1 VRNPSILLLSL
12 IILTLVMTPIEAVS
26 VPAQTSDIVLDPIE
40 MTAVMDNDGL
50 TTVSV
55 RARMTNLGSSSVTQL
70 NFRID
75 SLAIELTLAR
85 VNQSSAEATVVEHD
99 RYTEAVISLGLSL
112 EPNESVWIDL
122 GFHAADFQSDLVTG
136 SDPLKYN
143 GDFTF
148 YLNPITT
155 LGNLT
160 FTAKL
165 PDEALLSEESLA
177 PIYPDAD
184 MNYTDGTSL
193 SFVWTTP
200 LLQPGQ
206 VRVFIIRYQTPNYVS
221 GAVASFLLESIVIA
235 LLGIFA
241 GIGLALG
248 GPKLLYRLKRI
259 GQVRFIGVTSEEE
272 EVLEVIRRK
281 GGSCPQKDLYTE
293 FEMSQAK
300 VSLLLNNLEERGLV
314 RRFREG
320 RENVV
325 HIMEH

>member
-1 VRNPSILLLSL
+1 
-12 IILTLVMTPIEAVS
+12 MTPVEAAS
-26 VPAQTSDIVLDPIE
+26 VPAQTSDIFLDPVEIA
-40 MTAVMDNDGL
+40 AVMNSDGL

-55 RARMTNLGSSSVTQL
+55 KAQMKNLGSSSVTQL

-75 SLAIELTLAR
+75 SLAIELTSAR
-85 VNQSSAEATVVEHD
+85 VNQTPAEASLVQHD
-99 RYTEAVISLGLSL
+99 RYTEAV
-112 EPNESVWIDL
+112 V
-122 GFHAADFQSDLVTG
+122 G

-148 YLNPITT
+148 YLRPITT
-155 LGNLT
+155 LANLT

-165 PDEALLSEESLA
+165 PDGALLSEESLA
-177 PIYPDAD
+177 PIYPESD

-206 VRVFIIRYQTPNYVS
+206 ERVFIIRYQTPNYVS
-221 GAVASFLLESIVIA
+221 GAVTSFLLESIVIA
-235 LLGIFA
+235 LLGIIA
-241 GIGLALG
+241 GIGLAVG
-248 GPKLLYRLKRI
+248 GPRLLSRLRRVGKI
-259 GQVRFIGVTSEEE
+259 RFIGVTSEEE
-272 EVLEVIRRK
+272 EILEVIRRK

-325 HIMEH
+325 HIMED

>member
-1 VRNPSILLLSL
+1 
-12 IILTLVMTPIEAVS
+12 MTPVEAVS
-26 VPAQTSDIVLDPIE
+26 VPAQTSDILLDPVEIV
-40 MTAVMDNDGL
+40 AVMNNDGL

-55 RARMTNLGSSSVTQL
+55 KAQMKNLGTSSITQL

-75 SLAIELTLAR
+75 SLAIELTSAS
-85 VNQSSAEATVVEHD
+85 VNQTPAESSLVQHD
-99 RYTEAVISLGLSL
+99 RYTEAVISLGLTL
-112 EPNESVWIDL
+112 EPNESVWIE
-122 GFHAADFQSDLVTG
+122 FVFYAADFQSDWVVG

-148 YLNPITT
+148 YLRPITT
-155 LGNLT
+155 LANLT

-165 PDEALLSEESLA
+165 PDGALLSEESLA
-177 PIYPDAD
+177 PIYPESDL
-184 MNYTDGTSL
+184 NYTDGTSL

-206 VRVFIIRYQTPNYVS
+206 ERVFIIRYQTPNYVS
-221 GAVASFLLESIVIA
+221 GAVTSFLLESIVIA
-235 LLGIFA
+235 LLGIIA
-241 GIGLALG
+241 GIGLAVG
-248 GPKLLYRLKRI
+248 APKLLYRIRRI
-259 GQVRFIGVTSEEE
+259 GKIRFIGVTSEEE
-272 EVLEVIRRK
+272 EILEVIRRK

-325 HIMEH
+325 HIMED